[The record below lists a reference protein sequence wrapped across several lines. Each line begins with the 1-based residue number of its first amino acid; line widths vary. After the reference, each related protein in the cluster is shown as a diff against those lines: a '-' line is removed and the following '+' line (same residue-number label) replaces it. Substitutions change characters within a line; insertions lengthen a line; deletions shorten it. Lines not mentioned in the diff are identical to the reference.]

1 MKNPELPTTELT
13 TNRKALLIN
22 LDQDVYG
29 TFAEIGAGQE
39 VARHFFK
46 AGGAAGTIAKSMSA
60 YDMKFSDS
68 IYGKASR
75 YVSRERL
82 VQMLDHEYHLLLERL
97 GEHRGQDTTFFVYA
111 NTVATASYSN
121 RKPGHGWM
129 GMRIQLT
136 PGGEPHDIL
145 VHLRLLEKT
154 AQAQQDALGVFG
166 VNFIWAAL
174 VYQLDMDQF
183 IPSLLDHLEDDR
195 IEVDMLE
202 FIGPAFEN
210 IQNPIV
216 GLKLVEHGL
225 TNAVLFNSKG
235 GFLLPMEAFYK
246 KAILAERGSF
256 RPVTH
261 VNVDMINAAGGQF
274 VQEDTMQNEQVMPLF
289 EITMKN
295 LLGKGQDIDYDDFLA
310 RVHTIN
316 TLGYPVLVSNY
327 QEYYRLSA
335 YFRQYTDRMVGLVL
349 GINHLQAI
357 FNEEYYQHLEGGI
370 LESFGRL
377 FKEKVKLYVYPMM
390 GSGYHEYFGGS
401 GDKRQGTSPSFESK
415 MLITADN
422 LRVKNHLRH
431 LYAYLLEN
439 HFLMPVLGANKDYLN
454 IFSREVMR
462 RLQNGDPSWEEAV
475 PDAVV
480 EIIKE
485 KNLWSENSEPAS
497 TAETK

>member
-1 MKNPELPTTELT
+1 MKDPELPTNELT
-13 TNRKALLIN
+13 TNRKALLVN

-46 AGGAAGTIAKSMSA
+46 VGGAAGTIAKSMSA

-68 IYGKASR
+68 IYGKAAR

-82 VQMLDHEYHLLLERL
+82 LQMLEHEYKLLQERL
-97 GEHRGQDTTFFVYA
+97 GEARGADTTFFVFS
-111 NTVATASYSN
+111 NTVATASFSN
-121 RKPGHGWM
+121 RKPGHGWL
-129 GMRIQLT
+129 GMRFQIE
-136 PGGEPHDIL
+136 PGGPPHDIL
-145 VHLRLLEKT
+145 VHARLLDKT
-154 AQAQQDALGVFG
+154 AQLQQEALGIFG

-174 VYQLDMDQF
+174 VYHNDLDRF
-183 IPSLLDHLEDDR
+183 IPSLLDHIEEER

-202 FIGPAFEN
+202 FIGPRFEHIEN
-210 IQNPIV
+210 RIV
-216 GLKLVEHGL
+216 GLKLVENGL
-225 TNAVLFNSKG
+225 TNAVLFSSDG
-235 GFLLPMEAFYK
+235 GYLLPMEAFYK
-246 KAILAERGSF
+246 KAVLVERGSF

-261 VNVDMINAAGGQF
+261 VNVDMITCAGGQF
-274 VQEDTMQNEQVMPLF
+274 VQEDAMQDQTVMPLF

-295 LLGKGQDIDYDDFLA
+295 LLAGGQEIDYKDFLA
-310 RVHTIN
+310 RVDTIN

-327 QEYYRLSA
+327 QEYYRLSQ
-335 YFRQYTDRMVGLVL
+335 YFRRYTDRMVGLVL

-377 FKEKVKLYVYPMM
+377 FKENVKLYVYPMK
-390 GSGYHEYFGGS
+390 GSGYHAYLAGQ
-401 GDKRQGTSPSFESK
+401 GDKLRETNSDFESK

-439 HFLMPVLGANKDYLN
+439 HFLVPVLGANPDILN
-454 IFSREVMR
+454 IFSRDIIR
-462 RLQNGDPSWEEAV
+462 RIQDGEGDWEDAV
-475 PDAVV
+475 PDKVAAK
-480 EIIKE
+480 IKADGLWAE
-485 KNLWSENSEPAS
+485 KA
-497 TAETK
+497 TAAAAK

>member
-1 MKNPELPTTELT
+1 MKNPELPTNELT
-13 TNRKALLIN
+13 TNRKALLVN

-46 AGGAAGTIAKSMSA
+46 VGGAAGTIAKSMSA

-68 IYGKASR
+68 IYGKAAR

-82 VQMLDHEYHLLLERL
+82 VQMLDHEYDLLLQRL
-97 GEHRGQDTTFFVYA
+97 GETRGKETTFFVYS
-111 NTVATASYSN
+111 NTVATASFTN
-121 RKPGHGWM
+121 NKPGHGWM
-129 GMRIQLT
+129 GMRFQIE
-136 PGGEPHDIL
+136 PGGPPHDIL
-145 VHLRLLEKT
+145 VHARMLEKT
-154 AQAQQDALGVFG
+154 AQLQQEAMGIFG

-174 VYQLDMDQF
+174 VYHNDLDRF
-183 IPSLLDHLEDDR
+183 IPSLLDHLEDER

-202 FIGPAFEN
+202 FIGPHFEQIEN
-210 IQNPIV
+210 RIV
-216 GLKLVEHGL
+216 GLKLVENGL
-225 TNAVLFNSKG
+225 TNAVLFNTEG
-235 GFLLPMEAFYK
+235 GFMLPMEAFYK

-261 VNVDMINAAGGQF
+261 VNVDMITCAGSQF
-274 VQEDTMQNEQVMPLF
+274 VQEEAVMDESVMPLF

-295 LLGKGQDIDYDDFLA
+295 LLAGGHDIDYKDFLA
-310 RVHTIN
+310 RVDTIN

-335 YFRQYTDRMVGLVL
+335 YFRRYTDRMVGLVL

-357 FNEEYYQHLEGGI
+357 FNEEYYQHLDGGI

-377 FKEKVKLYVYPMM
+377 FKEKVKLFVYPMK
-390 GSGYHEYFGGS
+390 GTGYHAYLAGS
-401 GDKRQGTSPSFESK
+401 GDKLRETSAGFESK

-439 HFLMPVLGANKDYLN
+439 HYLVPVLGANPDILD
-454 IFSREVMR
+454 IFSRDIIRQILDGED
-462 RLQNGDPSWEEAV
+462 NWEKAV
-475 PDAVV
+475 PEPVAKK
-480 EIIKE
+480 IKE
-485 KNLWSENSEPAS
+485 DGLWGTKTIAAPA
-497 TAETK
+497 E